1 MRGTGADRP
10 VVAGNPGNAGGAKGP
25 GHPGVKVGQPRAREE
40 PVATSRPKPFE
51 IPKQAVWEA
60 WLRVKANRGAAGVDE
75 QSVTAFEADL
85 KGNLYKLWNRMSSRT
100 YFPPPVRAVP
110 IPKRD
115 GSGERILGVPTVAD
129 RIAQTV
135 VADRLQAGVEPVFH
149 PDSYGY
155 RPGRSALDAVGAC
168 RARCWR
174 YDWVIDLDVR
184 AFFDRIPHDLLLR
197 AVTRHTVDAWVL
209 LYVRRW
215 LVAPLQRPD
224 GTLVA
229 RDRGSPQGSAISPLL
244 ANIFLHYAFDV
255 WMARTFPGVP
265 FERYADDAV
274 AHCCTER
281 EARRVLAAIR
291 ARLAECGL
299 DLNEAKTRIVYCKDA
314 DRRGEHEHTSFTFLG
329 YTFRPRLSASKF
341 GHHFVNFSPAVSRE
355 ACVRMRREIR
365 HWRLHERSNKTLADL
380 ARMFNTVIQGW
391 INYFGRFYKSMLYPT
406 FRHLNEILVRWAM
419 RKYKRLRFHTRR
431 ARKFIAGIARREPR
445 LFAHWKFGVRPDS
458 WRMVG
463 AG

>member
-1 MRGTGADRP
+1 MQSTGADRP
-10 VVAGNPGNAGGAKGP
+10 VVVVNPGNAGGAKGP
-25 GHPGVKVGQPRAREE
+25 GYPGRDVGQPPWREE
-40 PVATSRPKPFE
+40 PSALSRSKSFE

-60 WLRVKANRGAAGVDE
+60 WLRVKANQGAAGVDE
-75 QSVTAFEADL
+75 QSIAAFEENL
-85 KGNLYKLWNRMSSRT
+85 KGNLYRLWNRMSSGT

-115 GSGERILGVPTVAD
+115 GSGQRILGVPTVAD

-135 VADRLQAGVEPVFH
+135 VAGHLSARVEPVFH

-168 RARCWR
+168 RVRCWR
-174 YDWVIDLDVR
+174 NDWVIDLDVR
-184 AFFDRIPHDLLLR
+184 AFFDSIDHDLLLR
-197 AVTRHTVDAWVL
+197 AVAKHTDAAWVL

-215 LVAPLQRPD
+215 LVAPLQQPD

-229 RDRGSPQGSAISPLL
+229 RDRGSPQGSAVSPVL
-244 ANIFLHYAFDV
+244 ANIFLHYAFDA
-255 WMARTFPGVP
+255 WMARTFPDVP

-274 AHCCTER
+274 AHCRTER
-281 EARRVLAAIR
+281 QAREVLAAIR
-291 ARLAECGL
+291 ARLADCGL

-314 DRRGEHEHTSFTFLG
+314 DRRGSYEHTAFTFLG
-329 YTFRPRLSASKF
+329 FTFRPRLSRSKF
-341 GHHFVNFSPAVSRE
+341 GHFFVNFSPAVSKE

-365 HWRLHERSNKTLADL
+365 HWRIHERSDKTLADL

-391 INYFGRFYKSMLYPT
+391 INYYGRFYKSMLYPT

-431 ARKFIAGIARREPR
+431 ARRLIAGIARREPG
-445 LFAHWKFGVRPDS
+445 LFAHWKLGVRPDG
-458 WRMVG
+458 WWMVG

>member
-10 VVAGNPGNAGGAKGP
+10 VVAQSPGNAGGAKGS
-25 GHPGVKVGQPRAREE
+25 GHPGVDAGQPLRREE
-40 PVATSRPKPFE
+40 PGARSKVKPFD

-60 WLRVKANRGAAGVDE
+60 WLRVKANRGAAGIDE

-85 KGNLYKLWNRMSSRT
+85 KGNLYTLWNRMSSGS

-135 VADRLQAGVEPVFH
+135 VAGYLQREVEPLFH

-155 RPGRSALDAVGAC
+155 RPRRSALDAVGAC
-168 RARCWR
+168 RERCWR
-174 YDWVIDLDVR
+174 YDWVVDLDVR
-184 AFFDRIPHDLLLR
+184 AFFDSIPHDLLLR
-197 AVTRHTVDAWVL
+197 AVARHSDAAWVL

-215 LVAPLQRPD
+215 LVAPLQHPD
-224 GTLVA
+224 GALVA

-244 ANIFLHYAFDV
+244 ANIFLHYAFDA

-274 AHCCTER
+274 AHCRTER
-281 EARRVLAAIR
+281 DAREVLAAIR

-299 DLNEAKTRIVYCKDA
+299 DLNEAKTRVVYCKDV
-314 DRRGEHEHTSFTFLG
+314 DRPGSHEHTSFTFLG
-329 YTFRPRLSASKF
+329 IRSGPGCPGASS
-341 GHHFVNFSPAVSRE
+341 GSTS
-355 ACVRMRREIR
+355 
-365 HWRLHERSNKTLADL
+365 
-380 ARMFNTVIQGW
+380 
-391 INYFGRFYKSMLYPT
+391 
-406 FRHLNEILVRWAM
+406 
-419 RKYKRLRFHTRR
+419 
-431 ARKFIAGIARREPR
+431 
-445 LFAHWKFGVRPDS
+445 
-458 WRMVG
+458 
-463 AG
+463 